1 VRQKELLERAG
12 LLLELQ
18 VVLELAR
25 FQLPLDALKV
35 LLKELT
41 AASGSLLL
49 VLRLQVGV
57 LLTDVHV
64 QIT

>member
-1 VRQKELLERAG
+1 VRQEKLLERPR

-25 FQLPLDALKV
+25 FQLPLNPLKV

-41 AASGSLLL
+41 AACGSFLL
-49 VLRLQVGV
+49 VL
-57 LLTDVHV
+57 
-64 QIT
+64 